1 MINHITK
8 AEQKLIRELL
18 GSYLNRGETYKL
30 KYKQNL
36 HYDKAGVDAWEE
48 NKKTAKSIIAKIS

>member
-1 MINHITK
+1 MTK
-8 AEQKLIRELL
+8 AEQKLIQELL